1 MNLTSVQRVQA
12 QNQVVLAS
20 MRVAQALMRLVF
32 ALVRSASFVKTG
44 RTGQTSVARVAF
56 LRVSQLMLITS
67 KTMEQGGILVENER
81 NGSASLFK
89 QDTHSCSTAFTGI
102 CDKRQSTRI
111 VIPAKAGI

>member
-1 MNLTSVQRVQA
+1 
-12 QNQVVLAS
+12 
-20 MRVAQALMRLVF
+20 MRVAQALMQFVF
-32 ALVRSASFVKTG
+32 ALMRSTNLAKTG
-44 RTGQTSVARVAF
+44 RTGYAGVARAAF
-56 LRVSQLMLITS
+56 LRVSQLMLIAS